1 MIGNTSAP
9 PASSAPAVPPA
20 RGRRRH
26 RARGRP
32 GRERVRQLLEQQHG
46 RKQHGRE
53 QHGLRQLGQQR
64 CAPTPGFSACIMI
77 SDTGIADHSFNQ
89 AAWAAMTEAK
99 SKLGITVK
107 YLEQSGTVDFSTIG
121 AEFVQD
127 DCSMI
132 IGVGFDTETTI
143 DTLAKA
149 NPSIKFAVI
158 DDTLTTPEPNAVS
171 LVYETDQ
178 ASFLGGYLAAGMS
191 KSGTVGVYGNE
202 AIAPVELYMSGYVYG
217 VEYYNKVHGGDVKV
231 IGWNPSSGSGQFVGS
246 FTDVNQGKLI
256 TEAEIQQGADV
267 IFAVAG
273 PIDEGTVE
281 AMQAAGGPAGRL
293 LHALGRLGR
302 LRDQPGRLRRASVD
316 GAEEHPAVAL
326 PGDRRRPSPGLSR
339 RATTSG
345 RSPTTAS
352 DWPPTTSWRARC
364 RPRCRRR
371 SPSWRRPWPRERS
384 RSSPTDP
391 GGPAAQRRRPAHPPQ
406 AGTGR
411 SPVDVSAASAEPPA
425 PQPPRS
431 RWNCDR

>member
-1 MIGNTSAP
+1 MIGHTSAP
-9 PASSAPAVPPA
+9 SASPRPRYRRPAAAAGLALTAALAVSACASSSSSTAATGTAATAASGGSASSAPASNA
-20 RGRRRH
+20 
-26 RARGRP
+26 
-32 GRERVRQLLEQQHG
+32 
-46 RKQHGRE
+46 
-53 QHGLRQLGQQR
+53 
-64 CAPTPGFSACIMI
+64 GFSACIMI
-77 SDTGIADHSFNQ
+77 SETGIADHSFNQ

-99 SKLGITVK
+99 SSLGITIK

-121 AEFVQD
+121 EEFVQD

-171 LVYETDQ
+171 LVYETNQ

-217 VEYYNKVHGGDVKV
+217 VEYYNKVHGTDVKV

-256 TEAEIQQGADV
+256 TQAEIQQGADV

-281 AMQAAGGPAGRL
+281 AMQAAGGPASGYYTLWVDSDGCETNPDACGEL
-293 LHALGRLGR
+293 LSTVQKNIQPSLYQVIAKTVAGSFPKGDYLGTLTDDGVGLAPYHQLAGKVPAALQKEITAL
-302 LRDQPGRLRRASVD
+302 
-316 GAEEHPAVAL
+316 EKAVA
-326 PGDRRRPSPGLSR
+326 
-339 RATTSG
+339 
-345 RSPTTAS
+345 
-352 DWPPTTSWRARC
+352 
-364 RPRCRRR
+364 
-371 SPSWRRPWPRERS
+371 
-384 RSSPTDP
+384 
-391 GGPAAQRRRPAHPPQ
+391 
-406 AGTGR
+406 AGT
-411 SPVDVSAASAEPPA
+411 VTVKAY
-425 PQPPRS
+425 
-431 RWNCDR
+431 